1 MRMHISPLLF
11 VGALALAGAGLTGP
25 SERPCRVSGM
35 ASTPVRLGGEKG
47 SESHVV
53 QLDEG
58 VEYIV
63 QAAVAAGVVRL
74 RTVVRNERREPV
86 RYDLQRLVIAAAD
99 GGLLRLVSTEDE
111 LSSRATDTERAS
123 EDFLRGIRVIAPNQ
137 RLAVTRRCVLADGLR
152 LGRDPLLLSRL
163 SLEDSVRVGDRD
175 VGVALRLVQ
184 VR

>member
-1 MRMHISPLLF
+1 MDLRPLLF
-11 VGALALAGAGLTGP
+11 VGLLALACAGLTSP
-25 SERPCRVSGM
+25 PERPYRVSGM

-63 QAAVAAGVVRL
+63 QAAEASGVVRL
-74 RTVVRNERREPV
+74 RTVVRNGSRYPV
-86 RYDLQRLVIAAAD
+86 RYDVQRLVVAAAD
-99 GGLLRLVSTEDE
+99 GGVLRFVGTEE
-111 LSSRATDTERAS
+111 EPSSRPTDAERAP
-123 EDFLRGIRVIAPNQ
+123 EGYLRGIRVIAPGQ
-137 RLAVTRRCVLADGLR
+137 RIAVTRRCVLADGLR

-175 VGVALRLVQ
+175 VGAALRLVQ
-184 VR
+184 AR